1 MPGDAR
7 AGYEHE
13 VEARQVLEDAEA
25 DLRAWESTVEPV
37 TSAAR
42 GASVSEQ
49 GEGASLINGGDSMVN
64 DVPPAA
70 KQMEEP
76 QSAKAEAEP
85 VPY

>member
-1 MPGDAR
+1 VPGDAR

-13 VEARQVLEDAEA
+13 VEARQVLEDAET

-49 GEGASLINGGDSMVN
+49 GEGASLINGDSMVN
-64 DVPPAA
+64 DVPSAT

-76 QSAKAEAEP
+76 QSAKSEAEP